1 MINLYVCKS
10 LTPVNSGDSG
20 IVENSC
26 VYNPHLGAGLHDQPE
41 RGVVHVGAVGQ
52 VQVLQGNMFFYSD
65 TRDKQTA
72 TKKYEGVPFTW
83 IAK

>member
-10 LTPVNSGDSG
+10 LTPVNSGDRGSLVVFIIGTWGQDSTTSLREVSSTWGQSDKSKYCKG
-20 IVENSC
+20 IC
-26 VYNPHLGAGLHDQPE
+26 
-41 RGVVHVGAVGQ
+41 
-52 VQVLQGNMFFYSD
+52 FFYSD

>member
-1 MINLYVCKS
+1 MINLYVKVSHQSIVVIAALLKIVVFIIGTWGQDSTTSLREVSSTWGQSDKSKYCK
-10 LTPVNSGDSG
+10 G
-20 IVENSC
+20 I
-26 VYNPHLGAGLHDQPE
+26 G
-41 RGVVHVGAVGQ
+41 
-52 VQVLQGNMFFYSD
+52 FFYSD

>member
-1 MINLYVCKS
+1 MVIAALSKIVVFIIRTWGQDSTTSLREVSSTWGQSDKSKYCK
-10 LTPVNSGDSG
+10 G
-20 IVENSC
+20 IC
-26 VYNPHLGAGLHDQPE
+26 
-41 RGVVHVGAVGQ
+41 
-52 VQVLQGNMFFYSD
+52 FFYSD